1 MEMRKEVT
9 GKYYF
14 VLKDLYET
22 FEERNT
28 YKNIYLILSRNK
40 ASRAVS
46 SIIRKKYLDKVANGI
61 YIRKP
66 SFNPGYQDAVELH
79 KLANATSV
87 KYLGGLQKKPKAQTT
102 SESGLSVYSENEL
115 LEELKKRGYSG
126 KIEKRITF
134 EI

>member
-1 MEMRKEVT
+1 MKMRKEVT
-9 GKYYF
+9 EKYYF
-14 VLKDLYET
+14 VLKELYEA
-22 FEERNT
+22 FEKRNT

-46 SIIRKKYLDKVANGI
+46 SIIRKKYLDKVGNGI
-61 YIRKP
+61 YVRKP

-79 KLANATSV
+79 KLSNATGARYWRNIHD
-87 KYLGGLQKKPKAQTT
+87 KQKAQTT
-102 SESGLSVYSENEL
+102 DESGLSVYSENEL